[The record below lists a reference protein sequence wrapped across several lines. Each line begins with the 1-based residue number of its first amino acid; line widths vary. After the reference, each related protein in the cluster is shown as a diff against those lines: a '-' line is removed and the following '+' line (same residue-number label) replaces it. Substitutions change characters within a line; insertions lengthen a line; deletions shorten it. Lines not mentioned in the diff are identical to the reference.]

1 MEDIMKTLIA
11 LAVASTLAGCGSP
24 HVIHFAE
31 APRPEPHATV
41 VNAMIVGV
49 AEEQPASAAENVAL
63 DALPED
69 DEATIASPEKAH
81 AYADGLT
88 LAPHQPMTFS
98 FHCVSGEESLGC
110 KAKPAADFIER
121 DADAIFGRE

>member
-1 MEDIMKTLIA
+1 MKTIIA
-11 LAVASTLAGCGSP
+11 FAVASTLAGCASP
-24 HVIHFAE
+24 RVINFAE
-31 APRPEPHATV
+31 ASRPAPRVTV
-41 VNAMIVGV
+41 MNAMIVGV
-49 AEEQPASAAENVAL
+49 EEVQPASAAETVSL
-63 DALPED
+63 GALPEE
-69 DEATIASPEKAH
+69 DEAVIASPDRAH

-88 LAPHQPMTFS
+88 LAPHQPMAFS